1 MRTPTKFEIA
11 KIIEAIVYLVSRSPE
26 RKMSKLHL
34 LKMLFF
40 ADRWHL
46 RMYGRS
52 VTGDT
57 YYAMQYGPVPSEC
70 KNVAEGR
77 PSRDMGKLLSEALDF
92 PSANI
97 IHAIRNERRDAL
109 SDSDVAA
116 LEAARGV
123 EKKVRDLVAFSH
135 NFPEWQKHE
144 SGIRN
149 LHCRK
154 RMDGLDFFLDAPKGS
169 EYCEADATRVAC
181 AKEVFLEHQA
191 AERALG

>member
-1 MRTPTKFEIA
+1 MRTPMKLEIA
-11 KIIEAIVYLVSRSPE
+11 KIIEAIVYLVSRSKD

-70 KNVAEGR
+70 KRIAEGH
-77 PSRDMGKLLSEALDF
+77 PSLDMGEALSGALDF
-92 PSANI
+92 PCPNI
-97 IHAIRNERRDAL
+97 VHAIRDERRSAL
-109 SDSDVAA
+109 SDSDIAA
-116 LEAARGV
+116 LEAARDV
-123 EKKVRDLVAFSH
+123 EKKERDLVAFSH

-144 SGIRN
+144 RAIQNIHR
-149 LHCRK
+149 RK
-154 RMDGLDFFLDAPKGS
+154 QMDGLDFFLDAPKGS
-169 EYCEADATRVAC
+169 EYCEADAERVAC
-181 AKEVFLEHQA
+181 AKEAYLEHEA
-191 AERALG
+191 AERVLG

>member
-1 MRTPTKFEIA
+1 MRTLTKLEIA
-11 KIIEAIVYLVSRSPE
+11 KIIEAIVYLVSRSKD

-70 KNVAEGR
+70 KRIAEGH
-77 PSRDMGKLLSEALDF
+77 PSLDMGEALSGALDF
-92 PSANI
+92 PCPNI
-97 IHAIRNERRDAL
+97 VHAIRDERRSAL
-109 SDSDVAA
+109 SDSDIAA
-116 LEAARGV
+116 LEAARDV
-123 EKKVRDLVAFSH
+123 EKKERDLVAFSH
-135 NFPEWQKHE
+135 NFPEWQKYGYVIKNIH
-144 SGIRN
+144 S
-149 LHCRK
+149 RK

-169 EYCEADATRVAC
+169 EYCEADAERVAC
-181 AKEVFLEHQA
+181 AKEAYLEHEA
-191 AERALG
+191 AERVLG

>member
-1 MRTPTKFEIA
+1 MRTPTKLEIA
-11 KIIEAIVYLVSRSPE
+11 KIIEAIVYLVSRSKD

-70 KNVAEGR
+70 KRIAEGH
-77 PSRDMGKLLSEALDF
+77 PSLDMGEALSGALDF
-92 PSANI
+92 PCPNI
-97 IHAIRNERRDAL
+97 VHAIRDERRSAL

-116 LEAARGV
+116 LDAARGV
-123 EKKVRDLVAFSH
+123 EKRERDIVAFSH

-144 SGIRN
+144 HAIQDRHDRE
-149 LHCRK
+149 L
-154 RMDGLDFFLDAPKGS
+154 MDGLDFFLDAPAGS
-169 EYCEADATRVAC
+169 EYCPADAKRVAF
-181 AKEVFLEHQA
+181 AREAYLEHEA
-191 AERALG
+191 AERVLG

>member
-1 MRTPTKFEIA
+1 MRTPTKLEIA
-11 KIIEAIVYLVSRSPE
+11 KIIEAIVYLVSRSKE

-70 KNVAEGR
+70 KRIAEGH
-77 PSRDMGKLLSEALDF
+77 PSLDMGEALSGALDF
-92 PSANI
+92 PCPNI
-97 IHAIRNERRDAL
+97 VHAIRDERRSAL
-109 SDSDVAA
+109 SDSDIAA
-116 LEAARGV
+116 LEAARDV
-123 EKKVRDLVAFSH
+123 EKKERDLVAFSH

-144 SGIRN
+144 RAIQNIHR
-149 LHCRK
+149 RK
-154 RMDGLDFFLDAPKGS
+154 QMDGLDFFLDAPKGS
-169 EYCEADATRVAC
+169 EYCEADAERVAC
-181 AKEVFLEHQA
+181 AKEAYLEHEA
-191 AERALG
+191 AERVLG

>member
-1 MRTPTKFEIA
+1 MRTPTKLEIA
-11 KIIEAIVYLVSRSPE
+11 KIIEAIVYLVSRSKD

-70 KNVAEGR
+70 KRIAEGH
-77 PSRDMGKLLSEALDF
+77 PSLDMGEALSGALDF
-92 PSANI
+92 PCPNI
-97 IHAIRNERRDAL
+97 VHAIRDERRSAL
-109 SDSDVAA
+109 SDSDIAA
-116 LEAARGV
+116 LEAARDV
-123 EKKVRDLVAFSH
+123 EKKERDLVAFSH

-144 SGIRN
+144 RAIQNIRR
-149 LHCRK
+149 RK
-154 RMDGLDFFLDAPKGS
+154 QMDGLDFFLDAPKGS
-169 EYCEADATRVAC
+169 EYCEADAERVAC
-181 AKEVFLEHQA
+181 AKEAYLEHEA
-191 AERALG
+191 AERVLG

>member
-1 MRTPTKFEIA
+1 MRTPTKLEIA
-11 KIIEAIVYLVSRSPE
+11 KIIEAIVYLVSRSKD

-70 KNVAEGR
+70 KRIAEGH
-77 PSRDMGKLLSEALDF
+77 PSLDMGEALSGALDF
-92 PSANI
+92 PCPNI
-97 IHAIRNERRDAL
+97 VHAIRDERRSAL
-109 SDSDVAA
+109 SDSDIAA
-116 LEAARGV
+116 LEAARDV
-123 EKKVRDLVAFSH
+123 EKKERDLVAFSH

-144 SGIRN
+144 RAIQNIHR
-149 LHCRK
+149 RK
-154 RMDGLDFFLDAPKGS
+154 QMDGLDFFLDAPKGS
-169 EYCEADATRVAC
+169 EYCEADAERVAC
-181 AKEVFLEHQA
+181 AKEAYLEHEA
-191 AERALG
+191 AERVLG

>member
-1 MRTPTKFEIA
+1 MRTPTKLEIA
-11 KIIEAIVYLVSRSPE
+11 KIIEAIVYLVSRSKD

-70 KNVAEGR
+70 KRIAEGH
-77 PSRDMGKLLSEALDF
+77 PSLDMGEALSGALDF
-92 PSANI
+92 PCPNI
-97 IHAIRNERRDAL
+97 VHAIRDERRSAL
-109 SDSDVAA
+109 SDSDIAA
-116 LEAARGV
+116 LEVARDV
-123 EKKVRDLVAFSH
+123 EKKERDLVAFSH

-144 SGIRN
+144 RAIQNIHR
-149 LHCRK
+149 RK
-154 RMDGLDFFLDAPKGS
+154 QMDGLDFFLDAPKGS
-169 EYCEADATRVAC
+169 EYCEADAERVAC
-181 AKEVFLEHQA
+181 AKEAYLEHEA
-191 AERALG
+191 AERVLG

>member
-1 MRTPTKFEIA
+1 MRTPTKLEIA
-11 KIIEAIVYLVSRSPE
+11 KIIEAIVYLVSRSKD

-70 KNVAEGR
+70 KRIAEGH
-77 PSRDMGKLLSEALDF
+77 PSLDMGEALSGALDF
-92 PSANI
+92 PCPNI
-97 IHAIRNERRDAL
+97 VHAIRDERRSAL
-109 SDSDVAA
+109 SDSDIAA
-116 LEAARGV
+116 LEAARDV
-123 EKKVRDLVAFSH
+123 EKRERDIVAFSH

-144 SGIRN
+144 RAIQKIHR
-149 LHCRK
+149 RK
-154 RMDGLDFFLDAPKGS
+154 QMDGLDFFLDAPKGS
-169 EYCEADATRVAC
+169 EYCEADAERVAC
-181 AKEVFLEHQA
+181 AKEAYLEHEA
-191 AERALG
+191 AERVLG

>member
-1 MRTPTKFEIA
+1 MRTPTKLEIA
-11 KIIEAIVYLVSRSPE
+11 KIIEAVVYLVSRSKD

-70 KNVAEGR
+70 KRVAEGN
-77 PSRDMGKLLSEALDF
+77 PSLNMGEALSGALAF
-92 PSANI
+92 PCPNI
-97 IHAIRNERRDAL
+97 VHALRGERRSAL
-109 SDSDVAA
+109 SDSDIAA
-116 LEAARGV
+116 LDAARGV
-123 EKKVRDLVAFSH
+123 EQRERDLVAFSH

-144 SGIRN
+144 RAITN
-149 LHCRK
+149 IHCRK

-169 EYCEADATRVAC
+169 EYCPANAERVAC
-181 AKEVFLEHQA
+181 AREAYLEHEA
-191 AERALG
+191 AERVLG

>member
-1 MRTPTKFEIA
+1 MHTLTKLEIA
-11 KIIEAIVYLVSRSPE
+11 KIIESIVYLVSRSKE

-70 KNVAEGR
+70 KRIAEGH
-77 PSRDMGKLLSEALDF
+77 PSLNMGEALSGALAF
-92 PSANI
+92 PCPNI
-97 IHAIRNERRDAL
+97 VHAIRGERRSAL

-116 LEAARGV
+116 LEAARAV
-123 EKKVRDLVAFSH
+123 EKRERDIVAFSH

-144 SGIRN
+144 HAIQDIHDRE
-149 LHCRK
+149 L
-154 RMDGLDFFLDAPKGS
+154 MDGLDFFLDAPARS
-169 EYCEADATRVAC
+169 EYCEADAKRVAF
-181 AKEVFLEHQA
+181 AKEAYLEHEA

>member
-1 MRTPTKFEIA
+1 MRTPTKLEIA
-11 KIIEAIVYLVSRSPE
+11 KIIEAIVYLVSRSKD

-70 KNVAEGR
+70 KRVAEGH
-77 PSRDMGKLLSEALDF
+77 PSLNMGEALSGALAF
-92 PSANI
+92 PCPNI
-97 IHAIRNERRDAL
+97 VHAIRGERRSAL

-116 LEAARGV
+116 LDAARGV
-123 EKKVRDLVAFSH
+123 EKRERDIVAFSH

-144 SGIRN
+144 RAIQNIHR
-149 LHCRK
+149 RK
-154 RMDGLDFFLDAPKGS
+154 QMDGLDFFLDAPKGS
-169 EYCEADATRVAC
+169 EYCEADAERVAC
-181 AKEVFLEHQA
+181 AKEAYLEHEA